1 LSFGLDDNDE
11 DVQNEIS
18 EAFRRNV
25 LIFAAAA
32 NHGGNKRVSYPARN
46 DHVICVYAS
55 DGLGKPFD
63 GNPTALEDSVYR
75 FATLGMAVKS
85 YWPRD
90 ENRDTKI
97 TPEQQGRRRMTGTS
111 CAVPIT
117 AAIAACILEF
127 AYINS
132 LQRELLS
139 ILKTRQGM
147 QKVLKGLMVAPNPH
161 QGFHYICPWE
171 MFDKRNEQEI
181 IFSMKECLRR
191 T

>member
-1 LSFGLDDNDE
+1 LSFGLDDNDG
-11 DVQNEIS
+11 DVQNQIS
-18 EAFRRNV
+18 EAIRRSV

-55 DGLGKPFD
+55 DGLGRPFG

-75 FATLGMAVKS
+75 FATLGMAVDS
-85 YWPRD
+85 CWPRD
-90 ENRDTKI
+90 KNRDAAINPK
-97 TPEQQGRRRMTGTS
+97 QQGRRRMTGTS
-111 CAVPIT
+111 CAVPIA

-132 LQRELLS
+132 LQKEFLS
-139 ILKTRQGM
+139 FLKTRQGM
-147 QKVLKGLMVAPNPH
+147 QKVLKGLMVASNPH

-171 MFDKRNEQEI
+171 MFEKRNDQEI
-181 IFSMKECLRR
+181 IISMKECLRR